1 MDYSGYQHLL
11 IDIDQ
16 GVAKVTINR
25 PEVYNAVNHRLHG
38 ELGEIWRDLDR
49 DPEVR
54 AIVITGAGDKAFSA
68 GGDLAG
74 LRERMAMPSEERFK
88 DTVTWEARDLV
99 YNMVNCD
106 KVIISAINGVAVG
119 AGVAVALIADIS
131 IMAEDAKIGD
141 GHVPLGVVAG
151 DHAAMIWPL
160 LCGIAKTKYY
170 LLTAEM
176 IDGREAERIGLVSK
190 VVPRAEVVPEA
201 MRIARKLADGPRYA
215 LAMTKRSINQ
225 WLRLGGLAAFDYSLA
240 LEKMA
245 FFSGDAQ
252 AGVKAI
258 SEKKKPVYP
267 SSQPGGDSHG

>member
-88 DTVTWEARDLV
+88 DTVTWGARDLV
-99 YNMVNCD
+99 YNMINCD

-201 MRIARKLADGPRYA
+201 MKIARKLADGPRYA

-252 AGVKAI
+252 AGVKAV

-267 SSQPGGDSHG
+267 SSQPAGDKHG

>member
-1 MDYSGYQHLL
+1 MDYSKYKHLL
-11 IDIDQ
+11 VEIDN

-38 ELGEIWRDLDR
+38 ELAEIWRDLDR
-49 DPEVR
+49 DPAVR
-54 AIVITGAGDKAFSA
+54 VIVVTGAGEKAFSA
-68 GGDLAG
+68 GGDLAM
-74 LRERMAMPSEERFK
+74 LEHRMSLGSEERFK
-88 DTVTWEARDLV
+88 ETVTWEPRDLV

-141 GHVPLGVVAG
+141 GHTKLGVVAG

-160 LCGIAKTKYY
+160 LCGMAKTKYY
-170 LLTAEM
+170 LLTADL
-176 IDGREAERIGLVSK
+176 IDGKEAERIGLVSK
-190 VVPRAEVVPEA
+190 VVPRAQVVPEA
-201 MRIARKLADGPRYA
+201 MALARRFADGSRYA

-245 FFSGDAQ
+245 FFSEDAQ
-252 AGVKAI
+252 AGIKAVRD
-258 SEKKKPVYP
+258 KTTAVFP
-267 SSQPGGDSHG
+267 SSKTTGKDS

>member
-99 YNMVNCD
+99 YNMINCD

>member
-1 MDYSGYQHLL
+1 MDYSGYRHLL
-11 IDIDQ
+11 VEVDQ

-49 DPEVR
+49 DPDVR

-74 LRERMAMPSEERFK
+74 LRDRMAMPAEERFK

-99 YNMVNCD
+99 YNMINCD

-190 VVPRAEVVPEA
+190 VVPRAEVVPAA
-201 MRIARKLADGPRYA
+201 MKLARRLADGPRYA

-252 AGVKAI
+252 AGVKAV
-258 SEKKKPVYP
+258 SEKKAPVFP
-267 SSQPGGDSHG
+267 SSQPGTEKHG

>member
-11 IDIDQ
+11 VEIDQ

-49 DPEVR
+49 DPKVR

-74 LRERMAMPSEERFK
+74 LRDRMAMPSEERFK

-99 YNMVNCD
+99 YNMINCD

-201 MRIARKLADGPRYA
+201 MKIARKLADGPRYA

-252 AGVKAI
+252 AGVKAV
-258 SEKKKPVYP
+258 SEKKKPMFP
-267 SSQPGGDSHG
+267 SSQ